1 MLENFLIGAAGSL
14 TASIVFLIF
23 LFYYLRPKVCI
34 SPHIAKRINERGWL
48 PAYTFK
54 IINET
59 PYPVVDIRIEI
70 ILYTPRNI
78 SNWQINDAT
87 ILARHERFELDSPK
101 KLSEPFGNE
110 TYYTYEGLE
119 EKWNDDRQHVVFRVM
134 VRHSLTQFSR
144 VFSHSYYRKGAC
156 IKLGQFANVPSLD
169 VVTEG

>member
-14 TASIVFLIF
+14 TASIIFIYF
-23 LFYYLRPKVCI
+23 LFRYLRPRVLI
-34 SPHIAKRINERGWL
+34 SPNIAKRIDERGI

-54 IINET
+54 IVNET

-70 ILYTPRNI
+70 VLYTPRNI
-78 SNWQINDAT
+78 ANGQINDAI

-110 TYYTYEGLE
+110 TYYTYNKLE
-119 EKWNDDRQHVVFRVM
+119 DVWNDDKQHVVFRVM

-144 VFSHSYYRKGAC
+144 VFSHSYYRKGSC
-156 IKLGQFANVPSLD
+156 IKLGQFANGSSLD